1 MQLTIEPAT
10 SETVSE
16 IVRLMRD
23 FAAYE
28 KLSEYCTVTGEKL
41 HDAMFGGDAFVKGI
55 VGHYGG
61 KMIAYALF
69 YRSFSSFRGERA
81 YFLEDLYVDL
91 DHHGRGLGTAML
103 KAVAAA
109 ARADGAERLDFLVL
123 DWNEPALRFYRS
135 HGAVSNEGE
144 RHLKFAGDAFARLAG

>member
-1 MQLTIEPAT
+1 MNLQIEPAT
-10 SETVSE
+10 PDSISG

-28 KLSEYCTVTGEKL
+28 KLSEYCTITDEKL
-41 HDAMFGGDAFVKGI
+41 HDAMFGREAFVKGI
-55 VGHYGG
+55 VGCDGRE
-61 KMIAYALF
+61 MIAYALF

-81 YFLEDLYVDL
+81 YFLEDLYIDQN
-91 DHHGRGLGTAML
+91 HRGGGIGTKML

-109 ARADGAERLDFLVL
+109 AKADRAERLDFLVL

-135 HGAVSNEGE
+135 HGAESNDDEL
-144 RHLKFAGDAFARLAG
+144 HFKFAAESFARLAS